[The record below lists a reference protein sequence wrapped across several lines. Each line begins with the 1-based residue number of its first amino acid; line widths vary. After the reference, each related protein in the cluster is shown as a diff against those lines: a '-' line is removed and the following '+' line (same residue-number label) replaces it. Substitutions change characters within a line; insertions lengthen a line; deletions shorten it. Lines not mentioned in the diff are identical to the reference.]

1 MRKSTENSNR
11 HNRWRSNR
19 FLLCNISFLKNT
31 TFVLILLLIY
41 AICGS
46 QAQLIKALG
55 NLLMPA
61 LDFIKPNIPKFG
73 QTQLNSPNNQN
84 NFNTNNGQH
93 QFGSRNTICRNTVE
107 GHTVC
112 GFGSGKNPQHRYDEG
127 TLEPHATGFD
137 EILPSN
143 CGRKPFSGEGKLCF
157 PDGLLCQRS
166 KSLQYM
172 ISYITFLL
180 HNLCKIP
187 KNFVL

>member
-1 MRKSTENSNR
+1 MRKSTENLR
-11 HNRWRSNR
+11 HKRWRSNR
-19 FLLCNISFLKNT
+19 VLLCEISLLKNI
-31 TFVLILLLIY
+31 TFVTILLLLFVF
-41 AICGS
+41 GGTN
-46 QAQLIKALG
+46 AQLIKALG

-61 LDFIKPNIPKFG
+61 LDLFKGSGSRVG
-73 QTQLNSPNNQN
+73 QSQFDNPNSPNNLAP
-84 NFNTNNGQH
+84 NGQN

-127 TLEPHATGFD
+127 TREPLATGFD

-166 KSLQYM
+166 KFT
-172 ISYITFLL
+172 SY
-180 HNLCKIP
+180 
-187 KNFVL
+187 

>member
-1 MRKSTENSNR
+1 MRKSTENLNR

-19 FLLCNISFLKNT
+19 LLLFNTSFVKNT
-31 TFVLILLLIY
+31 ICILILLLIY

-55 NLLMPA
+55 NILMPA

-84 NFNTNNGQH
+84 NFNSNNGQH

-127 TLEPHATGFD
+127 TLEPLATGFD

-166 KSLQYM
+166 KFAS
-172 ISYITFLL
+172 
-180 HNLCKIP
+180 K
-187 KNFVL
+187 